1 MSVCA
6 NAYAKINL
14 TLDLAGRRSDGYHLL
29 RMVMQTVSLCD
40 RVTLEPCS
48 SGEIH
53 VSCGNS
59 ELDCGGENTVSR
71 AVAAFFSAAGI
82 RTGAS
87 FFIEKNI
94 PSQAG
99 LGGGS
104 SDAAAALVLLNRVFN
119 VGFSVERLCEI
130 GLSVGADV
138 PFCLR
143 GGTLL
148 AEGIGEKLSE
158 LSPLP
163 ECRIVICKPP
173 MGSSTGEAYASLDR
187 AGGKPTYFTDGLL
200 PALKQGSL
208 SAVADV
214 CGNAF
219 ESVILIPE
227 VRQIKAVMLQNGA
240 LGSCMTGSG
249 SAVYGIFSDFGK
261 AEECASALSS
271 RFRDV
276 FLCHPVRSEDCFLL
290 EK

>member
-1 MSVCA
+1 MSVCT

-14 TLDLAGRRSDGYHLL
+14 TLDLAGRRNDGYHLL
-29 RMVMQTVSLCD
+29 HMVMQTVSLCD
-40 RVTLEPCS
+40 RVTLEPNF
-48 SGEIH
+48 SGEVH

-59 ELDCGGENTVSR
+59 ELNCGGENTVFRS
-71 AVAAFFSAAGI
+71 AAAFFSASGI
-82 RTGAS
+82 RAGAS

-104 SDAAAALVLLNRVFN
+104 ADAAAALVLLNRAFS
-119 VGFSVERLCEI
+119 VGFSTEKLCKI

-158 LSPLP
+158 LPPLP
-163 ECRIVICKPP
+163 ECHIVICKPTV
-173 MGSSTGEAYASLDR
+173 GSSTAQAYAELDH

-200 PALKQGSL
+200 PALKQGNL
-208 SAVADV
+208 LAVASA
-214 CGNAF
+214 CGNVF
-219 ESVILIPE
+219 ESVVLIPE
-227 VRQIKAVMLQNGA
+227 IRQIKAEILHNGA

-249 SAVYGIFSDFGK
+249 SAVYGIFSDFRK
-261 AEECASALSS
+261 AEDCASVLSR

-276 FLCHPVRSEDCFLL
+276 FLTRPVRSKECYLL